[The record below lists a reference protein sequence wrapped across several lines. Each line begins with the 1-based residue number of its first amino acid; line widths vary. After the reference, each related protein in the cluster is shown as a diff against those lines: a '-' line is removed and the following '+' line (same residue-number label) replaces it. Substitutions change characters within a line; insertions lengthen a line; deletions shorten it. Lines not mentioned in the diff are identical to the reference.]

1 MQKQPPLILLLLAV
15 LQPLS
20 GALAPLLDI
29 GTPIGNATRD
39 LGAPEQ
45 PLPVFFSI
53 WSLIFL
59 AYLVFSLFA
68 IFRRET
74 WMERI
79 ALPLVIAGM
88 LNVIW
93 MLSAQLIVS
102 PPVDFALLFPIGVA
116 AWYSAW
122 RFDRMRGMGGSAA
135 KLTADAVT
143 GLLSGWITVAAAI
156 SVPITIR
163 HTTTLGP
170 TDYPWLML
178 WATLVPAGLA
188 AWLFTRFVSRSA
200 WFFVALGWGLL
211 GILLNNWTVTGM
223 NWLAIITGVVAV
235 LVLYL
240 RMTRG
245 AHGAAAAA

>member
-1 MQKQPPLILLLLAV
+1 MQKQPPLILLLLSV

-20 GALAPLLDI
+20 GAIAPLLDI
-29 GTPIGNATRD
+29 GTPIGYATRD

-59 AYLVFSLFA
+59 AYLAFSLFA
-68 IFRRET
+68 IFRHEP

-102 PPVDFALLFPIGVA
+102 PPLDFTLLFPIGAA

-122 RFDRMRGMGGSAA
+122 RFDCMRGMGGSAA

-156 SVPITIR
+156 SIPITIR
-163 HTTTLGP
+163 HFSTLGA

-178 WATLVPAGLA
+178 WATLVPAAIA
-188 AWLFTRFVSRSA
+188 AWLFSRFISRSM

-211 GILLNNWTVTGM
+211 GILLNNWAVTGM
-223 NWLAIITGVVAV
+223 IWLAMITGVVAV

-240 RMTRG
+240 RMKRG
-245 AHGAAAAA
+245 AHGAVAPA

>member
-1 MQKQPPLILLLLAV
+1 MQPRLILLLLAL

-20 GALAPLLDI
+20 GALAPLLGI
-29 GTPIGNATRD
+29 GVPIGNATRD

-45 PLPVFFSI
+45 PLPAFFSI

-59 AYLVFSLFA
+59 TYLAFSLFA
-68 IFRRET
+68 IFRREY

-79 ALPLVIAGM
+79 SFPLVIAGM
-88 LNVIW
+88 LNIIW

-102 PPVDFALLFPIGVA
+102 PPFDFALLFPIGAA

-122 RFDRMRGMGGSAA
+122 CFDQMRGIGGSAA

-163 HTTTLGP
+163 HFTPLGP

-178 WATLVPAGLA
+178 WATLVPAA
-188 AWLFTRFVSRSA
+188 ICAWLFSRFISRSA
-200 WFFVALGWGLL
+200 WFFVALIWGLI
-211 GILLNNWTVTGM
+211 GTLLNNWTVTGM
-223 NWLAIITGVVAV
+223 HWLAIMTGVVAV

-240 RMTRG
+240 RITRG
-245 AHGAAAAA
+245 AHGAVDTA

>member
-68 IFRRET
+68 IFRREI

-79 ALPLVIAGM
+79 ALRSSSSRRPL
-88 LNVIW
+88 
-93 MLSAQLIVS
+93 
-102 PPVDFALLFPIGVA
+102 
-116 AWYSAW
+116 
-122 RFDRMRGMGGSAA
+122 
-135 KLTADAVT
+135 
-143 GLLSGWITVAAAI
+143 I
-156 SVPITIR
+156 SR
-163 HTTTLGP
+163 CCSR
-170 TDYPWLML
+170 
-178 WATLVPAGLA
+178 LA
-188 AWLFTRFVSRSA
+188 
-200 WFFVALGWGLL
+200 
-211 GILLNNWTVTGM
+211 
-223 NWLAIITGVVAV
+223 
-235 LVLYL
+235 
-240 RMTRG
+240 
-245 AHGAAAAA
+245 